1 MKNKNKKQLNKINKY
16 IAKLETNKLINDL
29 MSTSGKC
36 QNKQMNTF

>member
-1 MKNKNKKQLNKINKY
+1 MNEY

-29 MSTSGKC
+29 MSTSGKF